1 MGKAIGRVPRP
12 DLFPSL
18 RGYRRGWLRS
28 DLLAGLTVWA
38 ILVPEALA
46 YASIAGVSPVV
57 GLYAAPGALI
67 LYAALGSSRALVT
80 GPMAATA
87 ALSAATVGDLAAH
100 SGGQFLAFTT
110 GLAIA
115 TGLAALIAG
124 GLRLGFLAGFI
135 SEPVLKGF
143 IVGLAL
149 TIIIGQVPKLF
160 GVDGGEGDFFQKA
173 WETLGNLGETS
184 AITILVGGLS
194 LALVL
199 ALKRWNPAIPA
210 SLVAVAAGIAAVHI
224 FSLDDHG
231 LEIVG
236 HVDSGLPSLGGPG
249 LSLHDYGR
257 LAAGGIGVMLVG
269 FAEGL
274 GAAKTYA
281 ERDHYEIDP
290 NRELLGLGGAN
301 LAAGFSGGMVVN
313 GSLSKT
319 AVNAGAGARTQLSGL
334 LVAALTILT
343 LLFLTGLFE
352 ELPEA
357 TLAAIVIAAVVEL
370 VDFPALRDLYR
381 VYTRELGREF
391 GIAARPDFI
400 AAVAAML
407 GVLVFDTLP
416 GLFIGIG
423 VALLLLLYR
432 ASRPYVAELGELPG
446 GAGEFEDLVRHPEA
460 SPSPGVVVLRIESGL
475 FFANADPVRTRIAAA
490 AAAEGVRVVV
500 LDLESVPLLD
510 VSAARMLRTVAE
522 DLGRSGIELRLA
534 RVVGQVG
541 DVLGKAVAE
550 PPPVYPTIA
559 AAVRAAPGALS
570 PRGEVDPAGRPPRR

>member
-1 MGKAIGRVPRP
+1 M
-12 DLFPSL
+12 
-18 RGYRRGWLRS
+18 
-28 DLLAGLTVWA
+28 
-38 ILVPEALA
+38 
-46 YASIAGVSPVV
+46 V

-67 LYAALGSSRALVT
+67 FYAALGSSRALVV

-87 ALSAATVGDLAAH
+87 ALSAATVGDIAAH
-100 SGGQFLAFTT
+100 SSGDFLAFTT
-110 GLAIA
+110 GLALTTGIA
-115 TGLAALIAG
+115 AAIAG
-124 GLRLGFLAGFI
+124 LLRLGFLANFI

-160 GVDGGEGDFFQKA
+160 GIDGGDGDFFQKA

-184 AITILVGGLS
+184 GITILVGGLS

-210 SLVAVAAGIAAVHI
+210 SLVAVGAGIAAVHI
-224 FSLDDHG
+224 LSLDDHG

-236 HVDSGLPSLGGPG
+236 HVDSGLPALGGPG
-249 LSLHDYGR
+249 LSLHQYGQ

-301 LAAGFSGGMVVN
+301 LASGLSGGMVVN

-319 AVNAGAGARTQLSGL
+319 AVNASAGARTQLAGL
-334 LVAALTILT
+334 VVAGLTILT

-370 VDFPALRDLYR
+370 VDFPALRGLYR
-381 VYTRELGREF
+381 VYSREIGSEF
-391 GIAARPDFI
+391 GFAARPDFI

-432 ASRPYVAELGELPG
+432 ASRPYVAELGELPTP
-446 GAGEFEDLVRHPEA
+446 GEFGDLHRHPEA
-460 SPSPGVVVLRIESGL
+460 TRAAGVVVLRIESGL
-475 FFANADPVRTRIAAA
+475 FFANADPVRARIAAA
-490 AAAEGVRVVV
+490 ADGEGVRTVV
-500 LDLESVPLLD
+500 LDLESVPSLD
-510 VSAARMLRTVAE
+510 VSAARMLGSAAE
-522 DLGRSGIELRLA
+522 DLKRADIDLRLA
-534 RVVGQVG
+534 RVVGQVH
-541 DVLGKAVAE
+541 DVLETAIDD
-550 PPPVYPTIA
+550 PPPIYPTIA
-559 AAVRAAPGALS
+559 AAA
-570 PRGEVDPAGRPPRR
+570 RGG

>member
-1 MGKAIGRVPRP
+1 
-12 DLFPSL
+12 
-18 RGYRRGWLRS
+18 
-28 DLLAGLTVWA
+28 
-38 ILVPEALA
+38 
-46 YASIAGVSPVV
+46 
-57 GLYAAPGALI
+57 
-67 LYAALGSSRALVT
+67 
-80 GPMAATA
+80 
-87 ALSAATVGDLAAH
+87 
-100 SGGQFLAFTT
+100 
-110 GLAIA
+110 
-115 TGLAALIAG
+115 
-124 GLRLGFLAGFI
+124 
-135 SEPVLKGF
+135 
-143 IVGLAL
+143 
-149 TIIIGQVPKLF
+149 
-160 GVDGGEGDFFQKA
+160 
-173 WETLGNLGETS
+173 
-184 AITILVGGLS
+184 
-194 LALVL
+194 
-199 ALKRWNPAIPA
+199 
-210 SLVAVAAGIAAVHI
+210 GIAAVHI

-301 LAAGFSGGMVVN
+301 LASGLSGGMVVN

-334 LVAALTILT
+334 LVAALTVLT

-370 VDFPALRDLYR
+370 VDFPALLLLYR
-381 VYTRELGREF
+381 VYSRELGSDY
-391 GIAARPDFI
+391 GLASRPDFI

-432 ASRPYVAELGELPG
+432 ASRPYVAELGALPA
-446 GAGEFEDLVRHPEA
+446 AGSYGDLHRHDDAVRT
-460 SPSPGVVVLRIESGL
+460 PGTAVLRIEAGV
-475 FFANADPVRTRIAAA
+475 FFANAEPVRARIMAASG
-490 AAAEGVRVVV
+490 EGVRAVVV
-500 LDLESVPLLD
+500 DLESVPTLD
-510 VSAARMLRTVAE
+510 VSGARMLGAVTD
-522 DLGRSGIELRLA
+522 DLRRSGVEVRLA
-534 RVVGQVG
+534 CAVGQVH
-541 DVLGKAVAE
+541 DVLVTTLIDV
-550 PPPVYPTIA
+550 PPLYPTIA
-559 AAVRAAPGALS
+559 AAVAAPSMARS
-570 PRGEVDPAGRPPRR
+570 A

>member
-1 MGKAIGRVPRP
+1 MMGAMPRA
-12 DLFPSL
+12 FTSL
-18 RGYRRGWLRS
+18 RGYRRPWLRS
-28 DLLAGLTVWA
+28 DLVAGLTVWA
-38 ILVPEALA
+38 ILIPESLA

-67 LYAALGSSRALVT
+67 LYAALGSSRALVV

-87 ALSAATVGDLAAH
+87 ALSAATVGDLAAQ

-115 TGLAALIAG
+115 TGVAALLAG
-124 GLRLGFLAGFI
+124 ILRLGFLAGFI

-160 GVDGGEGDFFQKA
+160 GIDGGEGDFFQKTV
-173 WETLGNLGETS
+173 ETIGNLGETS

-199 ALKRWNPAIPA
+199 ALKRINPAIPA
-210 SLVAVAAGIAAVHI
+210 SLVAVGAGIAAVRI

-257 LAAGGIGVMLVG
+257 LVAGGIGVMLVG

-274 GAAKTYA
+274 GAAKSYA

-301 LAAGFSGGMVVN
+301 LASGFSGGMVVN

-334 LVAALTILT
+334 LVAALTVLT

-370 VDFPALRDLYR
+370 VDFPALRGLYR
-381 VYTRELGREF
+381 VYSKELGTDF
-391 GIAARPDFI
+391 GFAARPDFI

-432 ASRPYVAELGELPG
+432 ASRPYVAELGELRG
-446 GAGEFEDLVRHPEA
+446 KSGAFGDLRRHPEA
-460 SPSPGVVVLRIESGL
+460 ISPAGVSIVRIESGL
-475 FFANADPVRTRIAAA
+475 FFANASPVRDQIMRVADR
-490 AAAEGVRVVV
+490 EG
-500 LDLESVPLLD
+500 
-510 VSAARMLRTVAE
+510 
-522 DLGRSGIELRLA
+522 
-534 RVVGQVG
+534 
-541 DVLGKAVAE
+541 
-550 PPPVYPTIA
+550 
-559 AAVRAAPGALS
+559 
-570 PRGEVDPAGRPPRR
+570 